1 VYNQRFQKGM
11 TMWGMIFVLSV
22 LAFVVFISFK
32 LFTPYKDDFKVRAAL
47 DSLARQPDVDTL
59 GKEDIINALAK
70 RFDIDDIE
78 HVKAGQDV
86 KIETRGRMKIIRIQY
101 EPEIALFGNV
111 YLLLKFNHEKQVRSG
126 E

>member
-1 VYNQRFQKGM
+1 MYNKRLQQGM
-11 TMWGMIFVLSV
+11 TMWGMVFALSV

-47 DSLARQPDVDTL
+47 DSLVRQPDVDSL
-59 GKEDIINALAK
+59 NKDEIIGALAK

-78 HVKAGQDV
+78 HVKPGQDI
-86 KIETRGRMKIIRIQY
+86 KIETRGRMKHIRIQY
-101 EPEIALFGNV
+101 EAEIPIVSNL
-111 YLLLKFNHEKQVRSG
+111 YILLKFNHEKQVRSG